1 MEHVMRV
8 HLKRTDTTITGWD
21 RKPTQSPTSF
31 MMTTKFKG
39 LLVAEIGGEWCFA
52 NPLSAVQQEYIR
64 ALGLNEELLLR
75 KNA

>member
-1 MEHVMRV
+1 
-8 HLKRTDTTITGWD
+8 
-21 RKPTQSPTSF
+21 

-64 ALGLNEELLLR
+64 ALGLSEDLLLR
-75 KNA
+75 KNS